1 MEINRTNSVWNKPK
15 TGGID
20 MEYPEEYKLLHET
33 AEKEKWIPDFH
44 VLENGFVPFWS
55 ESLRDSCAFRER
67 KNFQR
72 W

>member
-1 MEINRTNSVWNKPK
+1 M
-15 TGGID
+15 D
-20 MEYPEEYKLLHET
+20 MEYPEEYKLLRET